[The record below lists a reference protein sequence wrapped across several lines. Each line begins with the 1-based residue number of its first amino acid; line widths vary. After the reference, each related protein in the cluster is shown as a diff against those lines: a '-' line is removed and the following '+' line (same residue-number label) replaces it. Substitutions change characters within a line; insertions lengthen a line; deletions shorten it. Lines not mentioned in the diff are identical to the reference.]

1 MKRLTVLIVGSLYK
15 PTTEDLRLYTG
26 NLGTSRGAEP
36 GAVTAS
42 NGAPPANVPAGAVE
56 SPATVS
62 THESGKTPPA
72 SSPSGANAGQAETS
86 LAASDDKRLKQA
98 QKAYDET
105 FKPQF
110 EAACR
115 AIGAAFAR
123 KGWRVMVG
131 ATAWSQ
137 WTDRQTIAPF
147 VLQGINSVPLP
158 EGSDGH
164 EVIFYVPR
172 EHEDANALS
181 GNGTSNANPTDAAA
195 TLQKISTDHKNLLVK
210 YKFNAPGVYK
220 SKLIPN
226 VVEVDAVVLVHGS
239 EGTSVIGYAAYCM
252 NRPVIAVSGLGPRGG
267 EARRLY
273 QDVMLNVYERYKE
286 SVQLADEELLLLT
299 APWSAKADDGINERN
314 ATAVVSTAEKLA
326 KGIALAD
333 RKTTRTL
340 TGAMLGM
347 LALLL
352 AWAGVYLASATVAER
367 LPAAPAQTAVT
378 TAPAEGVQPE
388 PARAV
393 AADASK
399 AADMGSR
406 SAAPE
411 ARNSDRDGSSQK
423 TEGAV
428 AQPEKGSTSATSM
441 AGGKSLP
448 QEARKSDREAPSQKA
463 QGAAAQ
469 PPKGSISPPS
479 SKGEEKKGQE
489 RNSKGARDDADRLA
503 VRSSFFL
510 LLFLSS
516 AIGSGLRVLV
526 AFQRNQLTQLSG
538 LGLLLEV
545 TVSLAVAFG
554 LALFYMIGSISFT
567 GQVTLLGEAA
577 KNFATIA
584 VSMSLL
590 GLCAGYLLPIDK
602 LKGWLLGL
610 VEKK

>member
-1 MKRLTVLIVGSLYK
+1 M
-15 PTTEDLRLYTG
+15 
-26 NLGTSRGAEP
+26 
-36 GAVTAS
+36 
-42 NGAPPANVPAGAVE
+42 PPAG
-56 SPATVS
+56 
-62 THESGKTPPA
+62 
-72 SSPSGANAGQAETS
+72 SPSGDNAGQVKS
-86 LAASDDKRLKQA
+86 PQAASDDKRLEQA
-98 QKAYDET
+98 QRAYDEK

-131 ATAWSQ
+131 ATAWKQ

-147 VLQGINSVPLP
+147 VLQGINSVALP

-172 EHEDANALS
+172 EHEDADAML
-181 GNGTSNANPTDAAA
+181 GTGASNATPTDAAA
-195 TLQKISTDHKNLLVK
+195 TLQKISTDHKNLQVK

-252 NRPVIAVSGLGPRGG
+252 NRPVVAVSGLGPHGG

-314 ATAVVSTAEKLA
+314 ATAIVSTAEKLA

-333 RKTTRTL
+333 RKTTRAL
-340 TGAMLGM
+340 TWATLGM

-352 AWAGVYLASATVAER
+352 AWASVYLAAATVAER
-367 LPAAPAQTAVT
+367 LPAAPAQTAAAA
-378 TAPAEGVQPE
+378 APAKGAQPR
-388 PARAV
+388 PSGAATV
-393 AADASK
+393 NAAKAADAGAKSVP
-399 AADMGSR
+399 
-406 SAAPE
+406 PE
-411 ARNSDRDGSSQK
+411 ASNSVRDGSSQK
-423 TEGAV
+423 TESAV
-428 AQPEKGSTSATSM
+428 AQPEKGAASPPSKAD
-441 AGGKSLP
+441 AKSLP
-448 QEARKSDREAPSQKA
+448 DEASKSDREASSQKA
-463 QGAAAQ
+463 QGATAR
-469 PPKGSISPPS
+469 PEKGLTGPPS
-479 SKGEEKKGQE
+479 MTKGEDQK
-489 RNSKGARDDADRLA
+489 RAISDARDNADRLV
-503 VRSSFFL
+503 VRSAFFL

-526 AFQRNQLTQLSG
+526 AFQRNELTQLTG
-538 LGLLLEV
+538 LALLLEV

-567 GQVTLLGEAA
+567 GQVTLLSEAA
-577 KNFATIA
+577 TNFATIA

-602 LKGWLLGL
+602 LKVWLLGL